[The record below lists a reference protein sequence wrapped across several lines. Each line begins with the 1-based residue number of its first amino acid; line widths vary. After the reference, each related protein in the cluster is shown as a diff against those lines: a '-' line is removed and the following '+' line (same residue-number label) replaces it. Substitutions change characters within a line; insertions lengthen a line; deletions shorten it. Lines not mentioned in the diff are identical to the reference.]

1 MSEGRAIMNSIQEE
15 SKFIDQIMT
24 LLEMQFG
31 NKCEVV
37 LHDLTKHYSQTIVD
51 IRNGYITNRSVGG
64 CGSNLGLEV
73 LNGSVVDG
81 DRFNYVTHT
90 PTGRI
95 LRSSS
100 IYIRNDAGAPIASI
114 CVNYDITEMVQFEA
128 VLKNFNHYDVAQD
141 EVFVQDVAGLLDF
154 LLQEAQK
161 MINKPFDQMTKEEK
175 VDFIGFLDKKGAFLI
190 THSSERVCEILGISR
205 FTFYNYLEGSRNKQK
220 SEMK

>member
-1 MSEGRAIMNSIQEE
+1 MNSLQEE
-15 SKFIDQIMT
+15 AKFIDQIMT
-24 LLEMQFG
+24 LLETQFG

-37 LHDLTKHYSQTIVD
+37 LHDLTKDYSHTIVD

-100 IYIRNDAGAPIASI
+100 IYLRNDDGVPIASI
-114 CVNYDITEMVQFEA
+114 CVNYDITEMVQVEA
-128 VLKNFNHYDVAQD
+128 VLKNFNHYEVSQD
-141 EVFVQDVAGLLDF
+141 EIFVQDVTGLLDF

-161 MINKPFDQMTKEEK
+161 IINKPIEHMVKEEK
-175 VDFIGFLDKKGAFLI
+175 MDFIGFLDEKGAFLI
-190 THSSERVCEILGISR
+190 THSSERVCELLGISR
-205 FTFYNYLEGSRNKQK
+205 FTFYNYLEAIRNKK
-220 SEMK
+220 KVDAK

>member
-1 MSEGRAIMNSIQEE
+1 MNSIQQE

-24 LLEMQFG
+24 LLETQFG

-37 LHDLTKHYSQTIVD
+37 LHDLTKDYSQTIVD
-51 IRNGYITNRSVGG
+51 IRNGHITNRSVGG

-81 DRFNYVTHT
+81 DRFNYITHT

-100 IYIRNDAGAPIASI
+100 IYIKNDAGIPIASV

-128 VLKNFNHYDVAQD
+128 VLKNFNHYEVSQD
-141 EVFVQDVAGLLDF
+141 EVFVQDVTGLLDF
-154 LLQEAQK
+154 LLQEGQK
-161 MINKPFDQMTKEEK
+161 MINKPLDQMTKEEK
-175 VDFIGFLDKKGAFLI
+175 IDFIGFLDKKGAFLI
-190 THSSERVCEILGISR
+190 THSSERVCELLGISR
-205 FTFYNYLEGSRNKQK
+205 FTFYNYLEGSRSKQK
-220 SEMK
+220 SELK